1 MVRQHVNPLS
11 RFFQQP
17 RALPPPTEL
26 FSTPD
31 LPLHLDI
38 GCARGRFLLALAQQ
52 QASFNHLGVE
62 IRRPLVDAA
71 ETDRQAL
78 GLGNLHYLFCNA
90 NISLQDWLTAL
101 PAGLLQ
107 RVSIQFPDP
116 WFKKKHHKRRVLQP
130 ALLLALA
137 ESLTPGCELFIQS
150 DVLAVITP
158 MVQLIEA
165 SGGFDRPAAD
175 GRPWRADNPL
185 AVPTERET
193 YVLAHGLP
201 VYRVLYL
208 RNDRKLLP
216 LTSLEDRLE
225 TVDNPGGR

>member
-17 RALPPPTEL
+17 RPLPAPAEL
-26 FSTPD
+26 FGAPD
-31 LPLHLDI
+31 QPLHLDI

-52 QASFNHLGVE
+52 QPDRNHLGLE
-62 IRRPLVDAA
+62 IRRALVDAA
-71 ETDRQAL
+71 EADWQAL
-78 GLGNLHYLFCNA
+78 GLGNLRILFCNA
-90 NISLQDWLTAL
+90 NVSLQDWLSTL
-101 PAGLLQ
+101 PVGLLE

-130 ALLLALA
+130 ALLLAVAKALA
-137 ESLTPGCELFIQS
+137 PGRELFIQS

-165 SGGFDRPAAD
+165 SGGFDRPAED

-185 AVPTERET
+185 PVPTERET
-193 YVLAHGLP
+193 YVLAEGLP
-201 VYRVLYL
+201 VYRVLYR
-208 RNDRKLLP
+208 RNSHTLPPLVTLENLL
-216 LTSLEDRLE
+216 EG
-225 TVDNPGGR
+225 VDNPA